1 MQELSNSNDTRGMI
15 SMIKIVTSKETDKV
29 KNLPKEVKSDIEET
43 LKLLD
48 CMYGIERSE
57 KDLGG
62 YVVALEKDKDIQ
74 KLKNEAY
81 LDIYNDYPE
90 FMNRLTDE
98 WIKLVFLMNSDF
110 SIVVYGTKEQIQLN
124 KVKL

>member
-62 YVVALEKDKDIQ
+62 YAVVLEKDKDIQ

>member
-1 MQELSNSNDTRGMI
+1 
-15 SMIKIVTSKETDKV
+15 MIKIITSKETDKV
-29 KNLPKEVKSDIEET
+29 RTLPKEVKSDIEET
-43 LKLLD
+43 LELLD

-62 YVVALEKDKDIQ
+62 YVVVLEKEKDIQ

-81 LDIYNDYPE
+81 LDIYNDYLE
-90 FMNRLTDE
+90 IMNRLENE

-110 SIVVYGTKEQIQLN
+110 SIVVYGTKELIQLN

>member
-1 MQELSNSNDTRGMI
+1 
-15 SMIKIVTSKETDKV
+15 MIKIITSKETDKV
-29 KNLPKEVKSDIEET
+29 RTLPKEVKSDIEET
-43 LKLLD
+43 LELLD

-62 YVVALEKDKDIQ
+62 YVVVLEKEKDIQ
-74 KLKNEAY
+74 KLKNKAY
-81 LDIYNDYPE
+81 LDIYNDYLE
-90 FMNRLTDE
+90 IMNRLENE

-110 SIVVYGTKEQIQLN
+110 SIVVYGTKELIQLN